1 MSKWGA
7 SDREPKSLGQV
18 FNFKLD
24 SFGSVNDA
32 TIIIKLIIFEIRAA
46 LYFKNIILKKGLT

>member
-7 SDREPKSLGQV
+7 SGREPKSLGQV
-18 FNFKLD
+18 FNFKLN

-32 TIIIKLIIFEIRAA
+32 TIIIKLIIFEIGAA
-46 LYFKNIILKKGLT
+46 LYFKNIILKKGLK